1 MKAAARRGPTIET
14 VRILGID
21 PGSRITGYG
30 IVDVTG
36 TRVRFVTCGCVT
48 TRGDD
53 LGQRLGQIHAA
64 VRELVREHGPGELAA
79 EKVFVHRNAAS
90 AIKLGQARGAAIV
103 AAVGDGLPLFE
114 YSPNEVKQAI
124 TGRGHA
130 EKQQMQHM
138 VRMLLSLPRVPAAD
152 AADALAV
159 AVCHAHVRE
168 TRQRLSRAAGRALP
182 GAR

>member
-1 MKAAARRGPTIET
+1 M
-14 VRILGID
+14 
-21 PGSRITGYG
+21 
-30 IVDVTG
+30 VDVTG
-36 TRVRFVTCGCVT
+36 TRVRYVACGCINV
-48 TRGDD
+48 RGDD
-53 LGQRLGQIHAA
+53 LGERLTQIH
-64 VRELVREHGPGELAA
+64 REVQTVVQEHAPAELAA

-103 AAVGDGLPLFE
+103 AAVSAGVPLFE

-124 TGRGHA
+124 TGHGHA

-138 VRMLLSLPRVPAAD
+138 VKMLLSLTRAPATD

-159 AVCHAHVRE
+159 AVCHGHVRE
-168 TRQRLSRAAGRALP
+168 TRMRLARAARGALA

>member
-1 MKAAARRGPTIET
+1 MTTARGAIIDR

-21 PGSRITGYG
+21 PGSRVTGYG

-36 TRVRFVTCGCVT
+36 TRVRYVSCGCISI
-48 TRGDD
+48 RGDD
-53 LGQRLGQIHAA
+53 LGERLRQIHDGVLA
-64 VRELVREHGPGELAA
+64 VVREHAPDELAA

-90 AIKLGQARGAAIV
+90 AIKLGQARGAALV
-103 AAVGDGLPLFE
+103 AGLGAGLELFE

-130 EKQQMQHM
+130 EKQQVQHM
-138 VRMLLSLPRVPAAD
+138 IKMLLTLTRMPAAD

-159 AVCHAHVRE
+159 AVCHGHVRE
-168 TRQRLSRAAGRALP
+168 TRMRMARAT
-182 GAR
+182 GART